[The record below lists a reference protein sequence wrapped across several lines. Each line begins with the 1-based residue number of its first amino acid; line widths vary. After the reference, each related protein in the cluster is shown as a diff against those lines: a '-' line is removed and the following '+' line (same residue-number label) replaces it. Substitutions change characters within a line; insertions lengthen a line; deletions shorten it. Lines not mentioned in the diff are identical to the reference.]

1 MTSIFSVY
9 TPGEASPLAS
19 ENNVGLLI
27 LFAAFCKGLSPS
39 PRTPPPAP
47 KKKMFE
53 FPMKR
58 ETGVLS
64 LST

>member
-39 PRTPPPAP
+39 PRTPAP
-47 KKKMFE
+47 KKKLFK

-58 ETGVLS
+58 ETGVPS